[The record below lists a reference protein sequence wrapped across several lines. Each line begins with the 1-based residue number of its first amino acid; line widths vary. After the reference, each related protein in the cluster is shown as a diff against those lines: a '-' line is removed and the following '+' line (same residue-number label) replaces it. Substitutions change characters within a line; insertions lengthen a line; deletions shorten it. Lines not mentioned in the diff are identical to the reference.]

1 MLPPRTTVSSD
12 GHDEKQPSP
21 PTILSSAADVVALT
35 TSEGV
40 EDDDETSSSDA
51 LPPPE
56 LLECDVE
63 PPEQSEEAE
72 VRVSF
77 VLVVSHRWTAA
88 LPLMGRARS
97 SGKQMRHFIYTSR
110 SLRFYSDFFRIFHG
124 LICRRALFLFAF
136 FYVFRHIPMFPR
148 RSSKSSTLYKVEELR
163 KMSGFFL

>member
-1 MLPPRTTVSSD
+1 MFDQYALFEKITFSITLLSSLLPSGSFVVLPPRTTVSSD

-72 VRVSF
+72 ARLPVVQPAGVRCEERQGSAQKILGMTTEAGSQLRRPRAAPAQPLDVSTE
-77 VLVVSHRWTAA
+77 V
-88 LPLMGRARS
+88 
-97 SGKQMRHFIYTSR
+97 
-110 SLRFYSDFFRIFHG
+110 
-124 LICRRALFLFAF
+124 
-136 FYVFRHIPMFPR
+136 
-148 RSSKSSTLYKVEELR
+148 
-163 KMSGFFL
+163 